1 MELLK
6 DFTGETAMLSPPQ
19 TPPNSPKFCY
29 DYSSTHAK
37 NGGMLHL
44 TEELSAVETLLAFS
58 RQSPRLTNVNNRLSP
73 LSVSSSDS
81 ECDESHVDSV
91 ERPRKRP
98 RHDSELARLLMAAT
112 PPRTPSPL
120 ISNSSSSSPIPTTV
134 TSMPVSVIVR
144 ASSSTNK
151 AKAQVTEESVRSP
164 CIESTPPSSSSP
176 SPTRCAPSP
185 VIVSNPSVQPTQ
197 QTVVATTTQKENL
210 KLQPIKLQPSNTFI
224 IPFVP
229 MDSSAAVYLAPNTAN
244 GGSLIPFQLIL
255 TNPTS
260 VVSTANTTNST
271 RNSITTATTTASTDN
286 NNNISNDL
294 SSLTQTKLRPLFP
307 AAPIQPIGQQKQED
321 KMAANARRRLYHCQ
335 HPNCGKKYF
344 KSSHLKAHTRTHT
357 GEKPFVCAW
366 EGCGRQFSRSDELSR
381 HKRTHTGEKK
391 FVCPTCDHRFMRSDH
406 LTKHIKRHLS
416 SGGNKRPS
424 TVSAPAVSWV
434 ATNDKSNVTLNT
446 ITAPIPISPAPSLT
460 QFFITQSPF

>member
-1 MELLK
+1 MGLMN
-6 DFTGETAMLSPPQ
+6 DFNGETAMLSPPQ

-29 DYSSTHAK
+29 DYYSSNSK
-37 NGGMLHL
+37 NL
-44 TEELSAVETLLAFS
+44 TEMNAAEALLAF
-58 RQSPRLTNVNNRLSP
+58 RQSPRLSNVNNRLSP
-73 LSVSSSDS
+73 PTTSSSDS
-81 ECDESHVDSV
+81 ECDESQVDTD

-98 RHDSELARLLMAAT
+98 RHDSELARLLMAAS

-120 ISNSSSSSPIPTTV
+120 TSNSSSSSSSPILTSASPPPV

-144 ASSSTNK
+144 ASSLTSNK
-151 AKAQVTEESVRSP
+151 SKPQVTECRSS
-164 CIESTPPSSSSP
+164 CVQTPPSTSSSP
-176 SPTRCAPSP
+176 PSPCAPSP
-185 VIVSNPSVQPTQ
+185 VIVSNPTVQ
-197 QTVVATTTQKENL
+197 QTPPTVETNQKENV

-229 MDSSAAVYLAPNTAN
+229 MDSSTAVYLTQNPVN
-244 GGSLIPFQLIL
+244 GGSLIPFQFIL
-255 TNPTS
+255 TNPTQ
-260 VVSTANTTNST
+260 VVSTSTTPNTT
-271 RNSITTATTTASTDN
+271 RTTGATLTTDN
-286 NNNISNDL
+286 NNNVANDL
-294 SSLTQTKLRPLFP
+294 TSVSTTKLRPLFP
-307 AAPIQPIGQQKQED
+307 AAPIQPVGQQKQED

-357 GEKPFVCAW
+357 GEKPFVCSW

-416 SGGNKRPS
+416 PGGNKRPS
-424 TVSAPAVSWV
+424 TVSTAAAMSWV
-434 ATNDKSNVTLNT
+434 ATNDKLNGTLNT
-446 ITAPIPISPAPSLT
+446 ITTPVPISPAPSLT
-460 QFFITQSPF
+460 QFIFTQSPF

>member
-1 MELLK
+1 
-6 DFTGETAMLSPPQ
+6 
-19 TPPNSPKFCY
+19 
-29 DYSSTHAK
+29 
-37 NGGMLHL
+37 MLHL

-73 LSVSSSDS
+73 LSMSSSDS
-81 ECDESHVDSV
+81 ECDESQVDTV

-120 ISNSSSSSPIPTTV
+120 ISNSSSSSPIPTSSPPSTV

-144 ASSSTNK
+144 ASSLSSSNKTKSQITEKSDHSTC
-151 AKAQVTEESVRSP
+151 AESA
-164 CIESTPPSSSSP
+164 PPSSS
-176 SPTRCAPSP
+176 PTPCTPSP
-185 VIVSNPSVQPTQ
+185 VIVSNPTVQSAQ
-197 QTVVATTTQKENL
+197 QTTGPTNQKENV

-229 MDSSAAVYLAPNTAN
+229 MDSSTAVYLAPNPAN

-255 TNPTS
+255 TNPTP
-260 VVSTANTTNST
+260 VVSSATTTNST
-271 RNSITTATTTASTDN
+271 RNTTVMTTTTTDN
-286 NNNISNDL
+286 NNNTINDL
-294 SSLTQTKLRPLFP
+294 SSITQTKLRPLFP

-321 KMAANARRRLYHCQ
+321 KMAVNARRRLYHCQ
-335 HPNCGKKYF
+335 HPNCDKKYF

-357 GEKPFVCAW
+357 GEKPFVCLW

-416 SGGNKRPS
+416 SGGNKRPPTAS
-424 TVSAPAVSWV
+424 TSSAAAVSWL

-446 ITAPIPISPAPSLT
+446 ITTPVPISPAPSLT